1 MWIMWFSEYFCLHI
15 VPRLAFYLISILLLS
30 YVLVKRT
37 RWVDSKIQTSPTV
50 ILVELRQIPPCLEIK
65 ILGFFPTSLR
75 YFGHENVEWLDCH
88 DNIQPTP
95 PSGGGGGGGLL
106 PVHSRITR
114 SGKCD
119 FVLIEAKVM
128 VEPLALR
135 KGRNAGAPAVFYWNR
150 CGWLDG
156 QGWPKW
162 FSFSFQQIDWT
173 ARRW

>member
-1 MWIMWFSEYFCLHI
+1 MNTFACTSYLDWSFTSSPLF
-15 VPRLAFYLISILLLS
+15 FYLMSLWN
-30 YVLVKRT
+30 VPV
-37 RWVDSKIQTSPTV
+37 RWVDSKIQTPPTV

-75 YFGHENVEWLDCH
+75 YFGHENTEQLDCH
-88 DNIQPTP
+88 NNIQPTP
-95 PSGGGGGGGLL
+95 PSGGGGGLL
-106 PVHSRITR
+106 PAHSKITR

-135 KGRNAGAPAVFYWNR
+135 KGRNAGAPAVFFWNR

-162 FSFSFQQIDWT
+162 FSFSFQQMDWT